1 MERSVVA
8 RSHSEGFME
17 LDLKQELHLLQKQVE
32 ANASFTADMQRNLLA
47 AIDSVKIEIEILRRV
62 MKRFHPDFARHY
74 AALKE
79 EVLQEVD
86 PEWIEPRVT
95 TKTA

>member
-1 MERSVVA
+1 
-8 RSHSEGFME
+8 
-17 LDLKQELHLLQKQVE
+17 
-32 ANASFTADMQRNLLA
+32 
-47 AIDSVKIEIEILRRV
+47 

>member
-1 MERSVVA
+1 MEER
-8 RSHSEGFME
+8 
-17 LDLKQELHLLQKQVE
+17 DLKQELHLLQKQIE
-32 ANASFTADMQRNLLA
+32 ANASLTADMQRNFLA
-47 AIDSVKIEIEILRRV
+47 AIDSMKIEIEVLRRF
-62 MKRFHPDFARHY
+62 MKRLHPDFARHF

-95 TKTA
+95 TKTS